1 MQKAGLSI
9 ARMFAVNAGRMKFSR
24 GHFDILFTRPLATT
38 LLVVALTVMV
48 LPAIVP
54 SVKRLL
60 GTVGE
65 ETGT

>member
-1 MQKAGLSI
+1 MRQSPLLSH
-9 ARMFAVNAGRMKFSR
+9 GR
-24 GHFDILFTRPLATT
+24 FDILFTRPLAST
-38 LLVVALTVMV
+38 LLAIALTVMV

-54 SVKRLL
+54 PVKRLL